1 MFVLNTKEDILK
13 NISIFSYYEVNGA
26 QNSFRV
32 SLCSD
37 IHNDVNDD
45 FWV

>member
-1 MFVLNTKEDILK
+1 MWDTEQY
-13 NISIFSYYEVNGA
+13 FSPTVEVNEA
-26 QNSFRV
+26 QNSFRI

-45 FWV
+45 IYGFFTNSKTE